1 MTDPQKPLTI
11 AVIGSGISGLSAAW
25 LLQKAH
31 SVTVFEQDGRIGGHS
46 NTVTVDDPSG
56 PLGIDTGF
64 IVYNTR
70 TYPNLTA
77 LFDHL
82 RVPTQAS
89 DMSFAVS
96 LRGGAC
102 EYAGTSLAAL
112 FACRRHLVS
121 PRFWRMLGDLA
132 RFYRT
137 APGDVARHG
146 DMALGDYLTLK
157 GYGAGFRDDHILPMA
172 AAIWSAPAEVLQ
184 QYPMADFVRFCT
196 NHGLLQLRNRP
207 QWRTVCGGSR
217 SYVSALVQTLQPGL
231 RAGMAARTVQRQ
243 ADGVVVVDDTG
254 VAHRFDHVV
263 LACHADQ
270 ALALIDQPT
279 RAEQRLLSPFAYG
292 RNLAVLHTDVR
303 LMPRRRQV
311 WASWNYIDSPVGD
324 KPTGDQPLCVSYWMN
339 RLQRLNT
346 SRDYMVT
353 LNPPHAPAAGTLLH
367 SETYTHPIFTP
378 DTARAQRQ
386 LWTLQGADRLW
397 FCGAYFGAGFH
408 EDGLQA
414 GLAVAEQLGGVRRP
428 WTVDAPSGRI
438 HVGPVPA
445 VRVDA

>member
-1 MTDPQKPLTI
+1 MTDPQKPLNI

-25 LLQKAH
+25 LLQTAH
-31 SVTVFEQDGRIGGHS
+31 TVTVFEQDGRIGGHS

-82 RVPTQAS
+82 GVETQAS

-96 LRGGAC
+96 LRQGAC

-112 FACRRHLVS
+112 LASKRHLIS
-121 PRFWRMLGDLA
+121 PRFWGMLGDLA

-172 AAIWSAPAEVLQ
+172 AAIWSAPAAVLQ
-184 QYPMADFVRFCT
+184 QYPMADFVRFCA
-196 NHGLLQLRNRP
+196 NHGLLQLRDRP

-217 SYVSALVQTLQPGL
+217 SYVTALAQSLQPGL
-231 RAGMAARTVQRQ
+231 RAGMAARMVQRQ

-254 VAHRFDHVV
+254 THHTFDHVV

-270 ALALIDQPT
+270 ASALIDQPT

-292 RNLAVLHTDVR
+292 RNLAVLHTD
-303 LMPRRRQV
+303 
-311 WASWNYIDSPVGD
+311 
-324 KPTGDQPLCVSYWMN
+324 
-339 RLQRLNT
+339 T
-346 SRDYMVT
+346 SVLPSAR
-353 LNPPHAPAAGTLLH
+353 P
-367 SETYTHPIFTP
+367 
-378 DTARAQRQ
+378 ARAAWNFRRSSEASC
-386 LWTLQGADRLW
+386 QG
-397 FCGAYFGAGFH
+397 
-408 EDGLQA
+408 
-414 GLAVAEQLGGVRRP
+414 
-428 WTVDAPSGRI
+428 
-438 HVGPVPA
+438 
-445 VRVDA
+445 